1 MLPEEGKKKS
11 VLGRVHEYLPALS
24 FLNAELKG
32 IRMHKVELLAPAGSM
47 DAFRGALN
55 AGADAVYLA
64 GQKFGARAYADNF
77 TQEELETAIRTAHL
91 YGVKV
96 YLTVNTL
103 TRQRELNELTSFVRG
118 LYEKG
123 LDGVIV
129 QDLGVMRRLRKAC
142 PGLLLHASTQL
153 SVTTKEAVRYLK
165 RLGVCRIVP
174 ARELSLEE
182 IRLLKNEGIEI
193 ETFIHG
199 AMCYS
204 YSGRCLMSSFLGG
217 RSGNR
222 GRCAG
227 TCRLPFTILD
237 SDGCTALSDKDCYP
251 LSMKDMCVLDILPE
265 LMDSGIDSFKI
276 EGRMKKPEYA
286 AGTTAIYRKYMDRF
300 YGWDAAGRKE
310 PWKIDAKDRQHLL
323 SLYIRQELG
332 CGYYEK
338 RNGADMVTLSQSC
351 YAGADEQLLSDIKK
365 KYLDRDRK
373 ITARGKVFFIQGKPA
388 ALEVTVPGNSG
399 LSVRVTGE
407 TVQPAKNQPVSEEAL
422 RERLK
427 KTGDTPFLLDKV
439 IVETDNASFLPA
451 SSINALRRNALS
463 ELADRLLLQNTAGGE
478 HTAEASAPS
487 GVLSSEGSS
496 LEESKRGTTSAG
508 PSGLWIM
515 VSTMQQLLEVCG
527 EVSEESGEGPA
538 NASGKIAAV
547 LLDTPLTDLLV
558 LELSKDCK
566 DSPAGGGRSG
576 AFPFRGERCR
586 TIPSGT
592 GENGICGYVRTLQKE
607 KDVPVFAAMPYIFR
621 ESDRP
626 WMEKAYK
633 LLREEV
639 QGFFLRNPEELEFFH
654 EKDYDGRVIVDSP
667 LYHWNRE
674 AQEAVLSCAD
684 GAVLPLE
691 LNRTELLETFDGTL
705 SSRELLFTYG
715 RVPLMMTA
723 NCVRK
728 TAGCCAAANAETA
741 YLKDRMGKCFPVRCE
756 CSHCMNIIYNSVPVS
771 LHNYSTD
778 QTFTR
783 TGRKLLCFT
792 DEPASVLRGVV
803 HAYEKLLDE
812 NCSPKTRGETAEEVT
827 ELLCRDGFTAGHYRK
842 GAI

>member
-1 MLPEEGKKKS
+1 MIDC
-11 VLGRVHEYLPALS
+11 ALLS
-24 FLNAELKG
+24 YAELKG

-55 AGADAVYLA
+55 AGADAIYLA

-77 TQEELETAIRTAHL
+77 TEEELETAIRTAHL

-103 TRQRELNELTSFVRG
+103 TRQGEMDELTAFVREL
-118 LYEKG
+118 YKKG

-129 QDLGVMRRLRKAC
+129 QDTGVMRRLRKAC

-193 ETFIHG
+193 EAFIHG

-227 TCRLPFTILD
+227 TCRLPYTILD
-237 SDGCTALSDKDCYP
+237 SDGRTALSDKDCYP

-265 LMDSGIDSFKI
+265 LLDSGIDSFKI

-286 AGTTAIYRKYMDRF
+286 AGTTAIYRKYIDRF
-300 YGWDAAGRKE
+300 YTWDAAGRKE
-310 PWKIDAKDRQHLL
+310 PWKIDSKDRQHLL
-323 SLYIRQELG
+323 SLYIRKELG
-332 CGYYEK
+332 CGYYKK

-351 YAGADEQLLSDIKK
+351 YAGADGQMLADIKK
-365 KYLDRDRK
+365 KYLELDRK
-373 ITARGKVFFIQGKPA
+373 MSVRAKAFFIQGKPA
-388 ALEVTVPGNSG
+388 TLELTIPEKPG
-399 LSVRVTGE
+399 LTVRVTGD
-407 TVQPAKNQPVSEEAL
+407 TVMPAINQPVTGESL
-422 RERLK
+422 RERLR
-427 KTGDTPFLLDKV
+427 KTGGTLFRLEKV
-439 IVETDNASFLPA
+439 TVLTDGASFLPA
-451 SSINALRRNALS
+451 SSLNALRRNALS
-463 ELADRLLLQNTAGGE
+463 ELADRLLRQNTAGGE
-478 HTAEASAPS
+478 NAAEEAAPS
-487 GVLSSEGSS
+487 AVLPADGCSP
-496 LEESKRGTTSAG
+496 EETERGAGAAGTRCVTSAG

-515 VSTMQQLLEVCG
+515 VSTIRQLSEVCRQ
-527 EVSEESGEGPA
+527 VLEERSPGRTDARIEAAENGKQ
-538 NASGKIAAV
+538 GKIAAV

-558 LELSKDCK
+558 LELSEAGRNY
-566 DSPAGGGRSG
+566 PAGAGNSSALPAGTCRGGISG
-576 AFPFRGERCR
+576 HLRA
-586 TIPSGT
+586 
-592 GENGICGYVRTLQKE
+592 LQE
-607 KDVPVFAAMPYIFR
+607 EQGVPVLSALPYIFR

-626 WMEKAYK
+626 WMEQAYRLFQDK
-633 LLREEV
+633 V
-639 QGFFLRNPEELEFFH
+639 QGFFLRNLEELEFFR

-667 LYHWNRE
+667 LYHWNRD
-674 AQEAVLSCAD
+674 AQETVLSYAD

-691 LNRTELLETFDGTL
+691 LNRTELLETFGDTL
-705 SSRELLFTYG
+705 ASRDLLFSYG

-728 TAGCCAAANAETA
+728 TAGCCAGTNAAPA

-778 QTFTR
+778 PAFKR

-792 DEPASVLRGVV
+792 DEPVSLLRGVIR
-803 HAYEKLLDE
+803 AYEKLLDE
-812 NCSPKTRGETAEEVT
+812 NCSPNTRGETAREVT
-827 ELLCRDGFTAGHYRK
+827 ELLGRDGFTAGHYRK